1 MEDGARRPPS
11 YLKMA
16 FLGCWRTGHGD
27 HRPTCRWLF
36 WVLEDGARRPPSYLK
51 RVFLGAGGG
60 CIRLDK
66 NLLLSAK
73 TPKSIHMVHPSKYVR
88 QYLAQVLQ

>member
-1 MEDGARRPPS
+1 MEDVARRPPS

-16 FLGCWRTGHGD
+16 FL
-27 HRPTCRWLF
+27 
-36 WVLEDGARRPPSYLK
+36 V
-51 RVFLGAGGG
+51 AGGR

-73 TPKSIHMVHPSKYVR
+73 TPKSIHTVHPSKYVR

>member
-11 YLKMA
+11 Y
-16 FLGCWRTGHGD
+16 
-27 HRPTCRWLF
+27 
-36 WVLEDGARRPPSYLK
+36 Y
-51 RVFLGAGGG
+51 GG

-73 TPKSIHMVHPSKYVR
+73 TPKSIHMVLTSKYVR

>member
-1 MEDGARRPPS
+1 MEDVARRPPS
-11 YLKMA
+11 Y
-16 FLGCWRTGHGD
+16 
-27 HRPTCRWLF
+27 
-36 WVLEDGARRPPSYLK
+36 Y
-51 RVFLGAGGG
+51 GG

-73 TPKSIHMVHPSKYVR
+73 TPKSIHTVRTSKYVR

>member
-1 MEDGARRPPS
+1 MYMEDGARRPPS

-16 FLGCWRTGHGD
+16 FLG
-27 HRPTCRWLF
+27 
-36 WVLEDGARRPPSYLK
+36 
-51 RVFLGAGGG
+51 AGGR

-66 NLLLSAK
+66 NILLSAK
-73 TPKSIHMVHPSKYVR
+73 TPKSIKMVHPSKYVR

>member
-16 FLGCWRTGHGD
+16 FLVAGGRGTETTVLLVDGFLGCWRTWHGG

-36 WVLEDGARRPPSYLK
+36 W
-51 RVFLGAGGG
+51 GAGGR

-73 TPKSIHMVHPSKYVR
+73 TPKSIQMVHPSKYVR

>member
-16 FLGCWRTGHGD
+16 FL
-27 HRPTCRWLF
+27 
-36 WVLEDGARRPPSYLK
+36 V
-51 RVFLGAGGG
+51 AGGR

-73 TPKSIHMVHPSKYVR
+73 TPKSIHTVRTSKYVR